1 MDNTN
6 NDINSL
12 INSIKKINIKDNSFN
27 KNTNLLDKL
36 LKRNNCYFD
45 SKQFIEICNWCY
57 SNIFNDKE
65 KEKIWGNNILKK
77 EKSTSQWTTLLG
89 ENIVCDVLKLL
100 GHKNIN
106 TKTKRK
112 DVCKNIIPDI
122 ETHSGIY
129 EVKTRNWN
137 TTGTAGEKVFGVP
150 FKYADVPRI
159 YGKPLY
165 IVLVAAQEEKDNTQE
180 IFSVPTPA
188 KKKIIDFYESM
199 NIYFIKFTDLLDKLN
214 LKLKNDVK
222 NIDNVI
228 KIQKWYRNIKNKIKK
243 N

>member
-12 INSIKKINIKDNSFN
+12 INSIKKINIKDKSFN

-199 NIYFIKFTDLLDKLN
+199 NIYFIKFTDLLDKLK

-228 KIQKWYRNIKNKIKK
+228 KIQ
-243 N
+243 